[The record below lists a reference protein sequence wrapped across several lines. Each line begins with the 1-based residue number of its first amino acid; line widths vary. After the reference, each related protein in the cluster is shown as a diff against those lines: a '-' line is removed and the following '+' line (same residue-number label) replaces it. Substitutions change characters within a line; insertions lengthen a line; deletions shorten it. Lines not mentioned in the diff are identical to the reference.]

1 MPNCVRKT
9 PFKAEN
15 TMTPTRKKRLAIVA
29 LIVLG
34 VGAATTVAITALND
48 NMLYFVSPTDVHAAT
63 APLDRQIRLGGLVA
77 ANSVSRET
85 DSLAIQFTVT
95 DGRHDVPV
103 SFEGILPDLFREG
116 QGVIAHGQLDDSG
129 HFRANEVLARHD
141 ENYMPPEVKRSL
153 EAAGHPAEEV
163 KQ

>member
-1 MPNCVRKT
+1 
-9 PFKAEN
+9 
-15 TMTPTRKKRLAIVA
+15 MTPTRKKRLAIVA

-34 VGAATTVAITALND
+34 VGTATAVAITALND
-48 NMLYFVSPTDVHAAT
+48 NMLYFVSPTDVHAAS

-77 ANSVSRET
+77 AESVQREP
-85 DSLAIQFTVT
+85 DSLAVQFTVT

-116 QGVIAHGQLDDSG
+116 QGVIAHGHLDESG
-129 HFRANEVLARHD
+129 HFRAHEVLARHD
-141 ENYMPPEVKRSL
+141 ETYMPPEVMKSL
-153 EAAGHPAEEV
+153 EAAGHPPEAS